1 MLTIQLNKDGTYT
14 IEMHVE
20 SGGQSAKFSGTFQR
34 VESSAE
40 PDPRFFLRAYFIG
53 EEHKRS
59 ES

>member
-1 MLTIQLNKDGTYT
+1 MLTIQKNKDGTYT
-14 IEMHVE
+14 IDMCIE
-20 SGGQSAKFSGTFQR
+20 SDGQTVKFDGTFKR

-40 PDPRFFLRAYFIG
+40 PDPGFLLKAYFIG